1 MLREVINHMTA
12 SGLLLLLFHPSSFI
26 THPLADMFLL
36 QANTTALFSVAD
48 LQLIAPELI
57 LTVCACIALV
67 MEVVLPY
74 RKSKLIAY
82 FSLIGVGFA
91 GISLGVQ
98 YWYLRDV
105 LPLDGFYGMVRIDG
119 FALIFKSI
127 FLVAAAQAI
136 AVSTRYLDIEGEQHG
151 EYYAL
156 VLFATVGMM
165 FLACGYDL
173 ISLYISLELMAL
185 TFYVLVAFTKRE
197 KRSNEAAMKYFLLGA
212 FSSGVLLYGMS
223 LLYGIA
229 GSTNLA
235 EIGRS
240 VAAIAGTVGDSGETV
255 TASLRPMLLLGMI
268 ALAAGLFFKI
278 AAVPFHMWAPD
289 AYEGAPTSV
298 TAFLS
303 TGSKA
308 ASFALYARIFIEAL
322 NTMRADWAP
331 LLGLVA
337 AITIMV
343 GNWAAV
349 TQENSK
355 RLLAYSSI
363 SNAGYL
369 LLGLVAGNSYGYIGL
384 MIYLLVYTLMNMGAF
399 GIIIS
404 LRRRGII
411 GDNVDDMTGL
421 AHKAPGMAAMMAIFM
436 LSLGGLPMTG
446 GFIGKYFLFGG
457 LLQRGKADGKTWYYW
472 LAAWAII
479 NTVVSFYY
487 YIRFIKVMYL
497 GDRVADDQPL
507 ALSPALRAALV
518 ASLVGILFIGLY
530 PQPLIEIVQRLVA
543 PLAALGP
550 LGLK

>member
-1 MLREVINHMTA
+1 
-12 SGLLLLLFHPSSFI
+12 
-26 THPLADMFLL
+26 MFLF
-36 QANTTALFSVAD
+36 QANTASLFNVTD

-57 LTVCACIALV
+57 LTLCACVALV

-74 RKSKLIAY
+74 RKSKAIAY
-82 FSLIGVGFA
+82 FSLVGIGLA
-91 GISLGVQ
+91 GLSLGIQ
-98 YWYLRDV
+98 WWYSADL
-105 LPLDGFYGMVRIDG
+105 LPLTGFYGMVRIDG
-119 FALIFKSI
+119 FALVFKAI
-127 FLVAAAQAI
+127 FLIAAALAI
-136 AVSTRYLDIEGEQHG
+136 AISTRYLDIEGEQHG

-156 VLFATVGMM
+156 VIFATVGMM
-165 FLACGYDL
+165 FLGCGYDL
-173 ISLYISLELMAL
+173 ILLYISLELMAL

-223 LLYGIA
+223 LLYGVA
-229 GSTNLA
+229 GSTNLG
-235 EIGRS
+235 EIGQELSR
-240 VAAIAGTVGDSGETV
+240 VFTAIAADPTGD
-255 TASLRPMLLLGMI
+255 AARLRPMLLLAMI

-308 ASFALYARIFIEAL
+308 ASFALYARILFEAL
-322 NTMRADWAP
+322 PGMRPDWAP

-349 TQENSK
+349 TQDNSK

-369 LLGLVAGNSYGYIGL
+369 LLGLVAGNSYGYTGL
-384 MIYLLVYTLMNMGAF
+384 VIYLLVYTLMNMGAF

-411 GDNVDDMTGL
+411 GDNVDDLTGL
-421 AHKAPGMAAMMAIFM
+421 AQKAPGMAAMMGLFM

-457 LLQRGKADGKTWYYW
+457 LLERGRTDGKSWYYW
-472 LAAWAII
+472 LAGWAII

-487 YIRFIKVMYL
+487 YVRFIRVMYL

-507 ALSPALRAALV
+507 SLSPALQTALV
-518 ASLVGILFIGLY
+518 VSLLGIIAIGVF
-530 PQPLIEIVQRLVA
+530 PQPLIKMVQKLVA
-543 PLAALGP
+543 P
-550 LGLK
+550 

>member
-1 MLREVINHMTA
+1 ML
-12 SGLLLLLFHPSSFI
+12 
-26 THPLADMFLL
+26 LL
-36 QANTTALFSVAD
+36 QANSTALFSVAD

-57 LTVCACIALV
+57 LTVCACLALV

-82 FSLIGVGFA
+82 FTLAAVALAGF
-91 GISLGVQ
+91 SLGVQ
-98 YWYLRDV
+98 FWYTRDV

-119 FALIFKSI
+119 FAILFKSI
-127 FLVAAAQAI
+127 FLISAALAI
-136 AVSTRYLDIEGEQHG
+136 AISTRYLDIEGEQHG

-229 GSTNLA
+229 GSTNLG

-240 VAAIAGTVGDSGETV
+240 VATIAGTVREGGDVVGT
-255 TASLRPMLLLGMI
+255 LRPMLLLGMI

-308 ASFALYARIFIEAL
+308 ASFALYARIFMEAL
-322 NTMRADWAP
+322 PSIRTDWAP

-337 AITIMV
+337 ALTIMV

-384 MIYLLVYTLMNMGAF
+384 TIYLLVYTLMNMGAF

-411 GDNVDDMTGL
+411 GDNVDDMSGL
-421 AHKAPGMAAMMAIFM
+421 AHKAPGMAAMMTIFM

-457 LLQRGKADGKTWYYW
+457 LLQRGKLDGKTWYYW
-472 LAAWAII
+472 LAGWAII

-487 YIRFIKVMYL
+487 YVRFIKVMYL
-497 GDRVADDQPL
+497 GDRVADDKPL
-507 ALSPALRAALV
+507 SLSPALQTALV
-518 ASLVGILFIGLY
+518 ASLVGILFIGVY

-543 PLAALGP
+543 PIAALSP
-550 LGLK
+550 MQIR

>member
-1 MLREVINHMTA
+1 
-12 SGLLLLLFHPSSFI
+12 
-26 THPLADMFLL
+26 MFLL
-36 QANTTALFSVAD
+36 QANTTSLINVSD
-48 LQLIAPELI
+48 LQLIIPELI
-57 LTVCACIALV
+57 LTAFACVALV
-67 MEVVLPY
+67 MEVILPY
-74 RKSKLIAY
+74 RKSKLTAY
-82 FSLIGVGFA
+82 FSLVGVGLA
-91 GISLGVQ
+91 LVSLFVQ
-98 YWYLRDV
+98 WRYV
-105 LPLDGFYGMVRIDG
+105 GSHLPYDGFYGMVRIDD
-119 FALIFKSI
+119 FALLFKAI
-127 FLVAAAQAI
+127 FLVAAGLAI
-136 AVSTRYLDIEGEQHG
+136 GISTRYLDIEGEQHG

-165 FLACGYDL
+165 FIACGYDL

-223 LLYGIA
+223 LIYGVA
-229 GSTNLA
+229 GSTNIG
-235 EIGRS
+235 EIGGQINTLVPQVR
-240 VAAIAGTVGDSGETV
+240 AAVETV
-255 TASLRPMLLLGMI
+255 RAGGADDFASLRPLLLLGMI
-268 ALAAGLFFKI
+268 ALAAGLFFKV

-289 AYEGAPTSV
+289 VYEGAPTSV

-308 ASFALYARIFIEAL
+308 ASFALYARIFNEAL
-322 NTMRADWAP
+322 GGMYSDWAP

-369 LLGLVAGNSYGYIGL
+369 LLALVANNLYGYIGL
-384 MIYLLVYTLMNMGAF
+384 IVYLFVYTLMNMGAF

-411 GDNVDDMTGL
+411 GDNVDDLSGL
-421 AHKAPGMAAMMAIFM
+421 GHKAPAMAVMMTIFM
-436 LSLGGLPMTG
+436 LSLGGMPITG
-446 GFIGKYFLFGG
+446 GFIGKWFLFGG
-457 LLQRGKADGKTWYYW
+457 LVQRGTGPTGKPWYIW
-472 LAAWAII
+472 LALWAIL

-487 YIRFIKVMYL
+487 YFRFIKVMYL
-497 GDRVADDQPL
+497 GDRIADNKPL
-507 ALSPALRAALV
+507 ALSPALQTAIIVSVIGVLV
-518 ASLVGILFIGLY
+518 VGVY
-530 PQPLIEIVQRLVA
+530 PQPLVKVA
-543 PLAALGP
+543 QQLMASTRQ
-550 LGLK
+550 LK

>member
-1 MLREVINHMTA
+1 MIR
-12 SGLLLLLFHPSSFI
+12 
-26 THPLADMFLL
+26 
-36 QANTTALFSVAD
+36 
-48 LQLIAPELI
+48 
-57 LTVCACIALV
+57 
-67 MEVVLPY
+67 
-74 RKSKLIAY
+74 
-82 FSLIGVGFA
+82 
-91 GISLGVQ
+91 
-98 YWYLRDV
+98 
-105 LPLDGFYGMVRIDG
+105 LDGFAIV
-119 FALIFKSI
+119 FQSI
-127 FLVAAAQAI
+127 FLVGAALAI
-136 AVSTRYLDIEGEQHG
+136 AISTRYLDIEGEQHG

-165 FLACGYDL
+165 FLGCGFDL

-212 FSSGVLLYGMS
+212 FSSGILLYGIS

-229 GSTNLA
+229 GSTNIG
-235 EIGRS
+235 EIGHS
-240 VAAIAGTVGDSGETV
+240 VGEVLASIKSDMEAAKGLGAFAETARGIA
-255 TASLRPMLLLGMI
+255 ALRPMLLLAMI

-308 ASFALYARIFIEAL
+308 ASFALYIRIFIEAL
-322 NTMRADWAP
+322 GGVHADWAP

-369 LLGLVAGNSYGYIGL
+369 LLGIVAGNIYGNIGL
-384 MIYLLVYTLMNMGAF
+384 VIYLLVYTLMNMGAF
-399 GIIIS
+399 GVVIS

-411 GDNVDDMTGL
+411 GDNVDDMAGL
-421 AHKAPGMAAMMAIFM
+421 AQKAPGMA
-436 LSLGGLPMTG
+436 
-446 GFIGKYFLFGG
+446 
-457 LLQRGKADGKTWYYW
+457 
-472 LAAWAII
+472 
-479 NTVVSFYY
+479 
-487 YIRFIKVMYL
+487 
-497 GDRVADDQPL
+497 
-507 ALSPALRAALV
+507 
-518 ASLVGILFIGLY
+518 
-530 PQPLIEIVQRLVA
+530 
-543 PLAALGP
+543 
-550 LGLK
+550 